1 MPKKK
6 PKLYPFPVAEKSDPG
21 ARYTHDDSRPNWILI
36 AHNQGIED
44 ATKGVKQKPALWMAD
59 KIVFVTAYRTGYRE
73 GILKILKKRANGVA
87 L

>member
-1 MPKKK
+1 MSKRKSK
-6 PKLYPFPVAEKSDPG
+6 PYPFPVAEKSDPG

-44 ATKGVKQKPALWMAD
+44 ASKGAKEKPASWMFD
-59 KIVFVTAYRTGYRE
+59 KIVFLTAYRKGYRE
-73 GILKILKKRANGVA
+73 ALGRNRAKEIA

>member
-1 MPKKK
+1 MRKLK
-6 PKLYPFPVAEKSDPG
+6 PKPYPFPVAQSADPG
-21 ARYTHDDSRPNWILI
+21 VKYQHDDTRPNWILI

-44 ATKGVKQKPALWMAD
+44 AAKGAKEKPALWMSD

-73 GILKILKKRANGVA
+73 GILKKRVNGVA